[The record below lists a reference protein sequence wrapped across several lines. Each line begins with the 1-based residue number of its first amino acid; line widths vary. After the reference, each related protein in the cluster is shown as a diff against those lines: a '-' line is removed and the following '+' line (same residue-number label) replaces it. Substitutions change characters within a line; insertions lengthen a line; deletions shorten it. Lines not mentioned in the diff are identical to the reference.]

1 MFFLR
6 GKKKQQPKGFL
17 RKNEICEVVNL
28 FLKIYTYFFMN
39 TNAFINTYHL
49 AQLKVLLSIFEK
61 QYKNLIFKTTLG
73 QTGAAEPRWQKG
85 WPSCL

>member
-28 FLKIYTYFFMN
+28 FLKIYSY
-39 TNAFINTYHL
+39 TNAFINTYRL
-49 AQLKVLLSIFEK
+49 AQLSVAKYF
-61 QYKNLIFKTTLG
+61 
-73 QTGAAEPRWQKG
+73 
-85 WPSCL
+85 